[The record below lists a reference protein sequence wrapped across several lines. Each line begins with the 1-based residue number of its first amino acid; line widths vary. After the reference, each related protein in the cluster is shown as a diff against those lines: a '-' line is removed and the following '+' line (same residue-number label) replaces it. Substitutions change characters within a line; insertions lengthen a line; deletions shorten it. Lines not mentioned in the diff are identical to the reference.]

1 MGGQGGG
8 VKTKKR
14 KAAPGADFSKVKH
27 KVGRKLPPKKNETA
41 LDTRSKR
48 INLPNQRVAEHET
61 DGSPPSLARPA
72 ACAQTLCAK
81 CACRR
86 RRPRRRWGTL
96 SAAAHG
102 KWCIVEVMCI
112 SEFHRSAS
120 RYSPLPSH
128 APCCQTPTGVGWL
141 AG

>member
-14 KAAPGADFSKVKH
+14 KAALGADFSKVKH

-61 DGSPPSLARPA
+61 DGTSARSPV
-72 ACAQTLCAK
+72 CAFKQTLCEMPS
-81 CACRR
+81 RR
-86 RRPRRRWGTL
+86 RRLTGGAPYRRRRTENDVWCSACASATSMTL
-96 SAAAHG
+96 FRATQPAAQPFA
-102 KWCIVEVMCI
+102 
-112 SEFHRSAS
+112 
-120 RYSPLPSH
+120 PSIK
-128 APCCQTPTGVGWL
+128 P
-141 AG
+141 